1 MGTRSPGGENRR
13 MLPDRAV
20 GCTAFGS
27 TTSHPR
33 PEATFE
39 CDFRAQLFRK
49 SPSGILAS
57 CRSQTRSLAFTGV
70 KLLYV
75 EDDPAA
81 QQYIFKGL
89 GEHGFA
95 VEVVSDGTAG
105 LERGSRGAYDLIIL
119 DVMLPDMEGYEV
131 LRRLRE
137 AGVQTPVLFLSARS
151 AVGDRVRGL
160 ELGADDYLP
169 KPFAF
174 AELLARIRAV
184 ARRRLGE
191 PEEGRLSA
199 SDLSVDLH
207 RRTVERSGRRIDLS
221 PKQFALLEYLLRH
234 QGHVVSRTM
243 ITENVWGW
251 GFESFSNLID
261 VHINRLRKKVDSGF
275 ERRLIHTVK
284 GAGYILELRDDESDA
299 AGSSEGAVA

>member
-1 MGTRSPGGENRR
+1 
-13 MLPDRAV
+13 
-20 GCTAFGS
+20 
-27 TTSHPR
+27 
-33 PEATFE
+33 
-39 CDFRAQLFRK
+39 
-49 SPSGILAS
+49 
-57 CRSQTRSLAFTGV
+57 V

-81 QQYIFKGL
+81 QQYIYKGL
-89 GEHGFA
+89 GEHGFL
-95 VEVVSDGTAG
+95 VEVVSDGTSG
-105 LERGSRGAYDLIIL
+105 LERGTRGAYDLIIL
-119 DVMLPDMEGYEV
+119 DVMLPDMEGYDV
-131 LRRLRE
+131 LRRLRQS
-137 AGVQTPVLFLSARS
+137 GVQTPVLFLSARS

-191 PEEGRLSA
+191 PEEGRLA
-199 SDLSVDLH
+199 AGDLVVDLH
-207 RRTVERSGRRIDLS
+207 RRTVERAGRRVDLS
-221 PKQFALLEYLLRH
+221 PKQFSLLEYLLRH

-261 VHINRLRKKVDSGF
+261 VHINRLRKKIDHGF
-275 ERRLIHTVK
+275 QTRLIHTVK
-284 GAGYILELRDDESDA
+284 GAGYILEVRDEEGDPATAASGADA
-299 AGSSEGAVA
+299 FA

>member
-1 MGTRSPGGENRR
+1 M
-13 MLPDRAV
+13 
-20 GCTAFGS
+20 
-27 TTSHPR
+27 
-33 PEATFE
+33 
-39 CDFRAQLFRK
+39 
-49 SPSGILAS
+49 
-57 CRSQTRSLAFTGV
+57 

-81 QQYIFKGL
+81 QQYIYKGL
-89 GEHGFA
+89 GEHGFL
-95 VEVVSDGTAG
+95 VEVVSDGSAG
-105 LERGSRGAYDLIIL
+105 LERAARGSYDLIIL

-131 LRRLRE
+131 LRRLRQ

-160 ELGADDYLP
+160 ELGADDYLA

-191 PEEGRLSA
+191 PEEGRLA
-199 SDLSVDLH
+199 AGDLAVDLH
-207 RRTVERSGRRIDLS
+207 RRTVERGGRRIELS

-261 VHINRLRKKVDSGF
+261 VHINRLRKKIDHGF
-275 ERRLIHTVK
+275 STRLVHTVK
-284 GAGYILELRDDESDA
+284 GAGYILEARDEERDA
-299 AGSSEGAVA
+299 AGGGEDAVA

>member
-1 MGTRSPGGENRR
+1 M
-13 MLPDRAV
+13 
-20 GCTAFGS
+20 
-27 TTSHPR
+27 
-33 PEATFE
+33 
-39 CDFRAQLFRK
+39 
-49 SPSGILAS
+49 
-57 CRSQTRSLAFTGV
+57 

-89 GEHGFA
+89 GEHGFL
-95 VEVVSDGTAG
+95 VEVVSDGAAG
-105 LERGSRGAYDLIIL
+105 LERGTRGAYDLIIL

-131 LRRLRE
+131 LRRLRH
-137 AGVQTPVLFLSARS
+137 AGVQTPVLFLSAWS

-191 PEEGRLSA
+191 PEEGRLGA

-207 RRTVERSGRRIDLS
+207 RRTVERNGRRIDLS

-261 VHINRLRKKVDSGF
+261 VHINRLRKKVDHGF
-275 ERRLIHTVK
+275 ARRLIHTVK
-284 GAGYILELRDDESDA
+284 GAGYILELRDDDAESDA

>member
-1 MGTRSPGGENRR
+1 M
-13 MLPDRAV
+13 
-20 GCTAFGS
+20 
-27 TTSHPR
+27 
-33 PEATFE
+33 
-39 CDFRAQLFRK
+39 
-49 SPSGILAS
+49 
-57 CRSQTRSLAFTGV
+57 
-70 KLLYV
+70 KLLYI

-89 GEHGFA
+89 GEHGFT
-95 VEVVSDGTAG
+95 VEVVSDGASGT
-105 LERGSRGAYDLIIL
+105 ERATHGAYDLIIL
-119 DVMLPDMEGYEV
+119 DVGLPDMEGFDV
-131 LRRLRE
+131 LRALRQ
-137 AGVQTPVLFLSARS
+137 AGVMTPVLFLSARS

-191 PEEGRLSA
+191 PEDGRLA
-199 SDLSVDLH
+199 IADLVLDLN
-207 RRTVERSGRRIDLS
+207 RRVVERGDRRIDLS

-234 QGHVVSRTM
+234 RGHVVSRAM

-261 VHINRLRKKVDSGF
+261 VHINRLRKKIDHNQPV
-275 ERRLIHTVK
+275 RLIHTVK
-284 GAGYILELRDDESDA
+284 GAGYILEERDDDKSAQPERGAGESV
-299 AGSSEGAVA
+299 VA

>member
-1 MGTRSPGGENRR
+1 M
-13 MLPDRAV
+13 
-20 GCTAFGS
+20 
-27 TTSHPR
+27 
-33 PEATFE
+33 
-39 CDFRAQLFRK
+39 
-49 SPSGILAS
+49 
-57 CRSQTRSLAFTGV
+57 

-81 QQYIFKGL
+81 QQYIYKGL
-89 GEHGFA
+89 GEHGFL
-95 VEVVSDGTAG
+95 VEVVSDGASG
-105 LERGSRGAYDLIIL
+105 LERAVRGSYDLLIL
-119 DVMLPDMEGYEV
+119 DVMLPDMEGFEV
-131 LRRLRE
+131 LRRIRE
-137 AGVQTPVLFLSARS
+137 HGVETPVLFLSARS

-191 PEEGRLSA
+191 PEEGRLVA
-199 SDLSVDLH
+199 GDLVVDLH
-207 RRTVERSGRRIDLS
+207 RRIVERGGRRIDLS

-234 QGHVVSRTM
+234 RGHVVSRTM

-261 VHINRLRKKVDSGF
+261 VHINRLRKKIDHGF
-275 ERRLIHTVK
+275 ETRLIHTVK
-284 GAGYILELRDDESDA
+284 GAGYILEVRGVEALPET
-299 AGSSEGAVA
+299 GSEPRESEGVVA

>member
-1 MGTRSPGGENRR
+1 

-20 GCTAFGS
+20 GCTACGS
-27 TTSHPR
+27 AALHPR
-33 PEATFE
+33 PA
-39 CDFRAQLFRK
+39 L

-57 CRSQTRSLAFTGV
+57 CRSQARPLAFHDV

-89 GEHGFA
+89 GEHGFL

-105 LERGSRGAYDLIIL
+105 FERGSRGAYDLIIL

-199 SDLSVDLH
+199 SDLAVDLH

-284 GAGYILELRDDESDA
+284 GSGYILELRDDESDA

>member
-1 MGTRSPGGENRR
+1 MARE
-13 MLPDRAV
+13 DRGIA
-20 GCTAFGS
+20 GCGN
-27 TTSHPR
+27 P
-33 PEATFE
+33 ATFAAPRGRSHAHVRPV
-39 CDFRAQLFRK
+39 RAR
-49 SPSGILAS
+49 AA
-57 CRSQTRSLAFTGV
+57 SLAPV

-81 QQYIFKGL
+81 QQYIYKGL
-89 GEHGFA
+89 GEHGFL
-95 VEVVSDGTAG
+95 VEVVSDGASG
-105 LERGSRGAYDLIIL
+105 LERGTRGAYDLIIL
-119 DVMLPDMEGYEV
+119 DVMLPDMEGYDV
-131 LRRLRE
+131 LRRLRQ

-191 PEEGRLSA
+191 PEEGRLA
-199 SDLSVDLH
+199 AGDLTVDLH
-207 RRTVERSGRRIDLS
+207 RRTVERGGRRVDLS
-221 PKQFALLEYLLRH
+221 PKQFSLLEYLLRH

-261 VHINRLRKKVDSGF
+261 VHINRLRKKIDHGF
-275 ERRLIHTVK
+275 QTRLIHTVK
-284 GAGYILELRDDESDA
+284 GAGYILEMRDDEGEAA
-299 AGSSEGAVA
+299 AGGEDAVA

>member
-1 MGTRSPGGENRR
+1 M
-13 MLPDRAV
+13 
-20 GCTAFGS
+20 
-27 TTSHPR
+27 
-33 PEATFE
+33 
-39 CDFRAQLFRK
+39 
-49 SPSGILAS
+49 
-57 CRSQTRSLAFTGV
+57 

-89 GEHGFA
+89 GEHGFL
-95 VEVVSDGTAG
+95 VEVVSDGAAG
-105 LERGSRGAYDLIIL
+105 LERGTRGAYDLIIL

-131 LRRLRE
+131 LRRLRH

-191 PEEGRLSA
+191 PEEGRLGA

-261 VHINRLRKKVDSGF
+261 VHINRLRKKVDHGF
-275 ERRLIHTVK
+275 GRRLIHTVK
-284 GAGYILELRDDESDA
+284 GAGYILELRDDDSDSEA
-299 AGSSEGAVA
+299 VGSSEGAVA

>member
-1 MGTRSPGGENRR
+1 M
-13 MLPDRAV
+13 
-20 GCTAFGS
+20 
-27 TTSHPR
+27 
-33 PEATFE
+33 
-39 CDFRAQLFRK
+39 
-49 SPSGILAS
+49 
-57 CRSQTRSLAFTGV
+57 

-89 GEHGFA
+89 GEHGFV
-95 VEVVSDGTAG
+95 VEVVSDGASG
-105 LERGSRGAYDLIIL
+105 LEHASHGSYDLVIL

-137 AGVQTPVLFLSARS
+137 AGVDTPVLFLSARG

-174 AELLARIRAV
+174 AELLARIRAI

-191 PEEGRLSA
+191 PDDGRLGA
-199 SDLSVDLH
+199 ADLVVDLH
-207 RRTVERSGRRIDLS
+207 RRTVERGGRRVELS

-234 QGHVVSRTM
+234 RGQVVSRAM

-261 VHINRLRKKVDSGF
+261 VHINRLRKKVDQGVATK
-275 ERRLIHTVK
+275 LIHTVK
-284 GAGYILELRDDESDA
+284 GAGYILEERAEPTARAES
-299 AGSSEGAVA
+299 SVA

>member
-1 MGTRSPGGENRR
+1 
-13 MLPDRAV
+13 
-20 GCTAFGS
+20 
-27 TTSHPR
+27 
-33 PEATFE
+33 
-39 CDFRAQLFRK
+39 
-49 SPSGILAS
+49 
-57 CRSQTRSLAFTGV
+57 V

-89 GEHGFA
+89 GEHGFL
-95 VEVVSDGTAG
+95 VEVVSDGAAG
-105 LERGSRGAYDLIIL
+105 LERGTRGAYDLIIL

-191 PEEGRLSA
+191 PEEGRLGA

-207 RRTVERSGRRIDLS
+207 RRTVERKGRRIDLS